1 MAEYKI
7 STPLNNDD
15 LQNLK
20 AGDRVYL
27 SGTLYTARDAAH
39 MRIIAAIKKGDELP
53 FDPKG
58 QIIYFVGPTPTRPGK
73 IIGSAGPTTS
83 YRMNPFTPVLMKMG
97 LKGVIGKGKMSDEV
111 KECCKTNKALY
122 LTTVGGA
129 AALVA
134 KSIKKAEIIAYSELG
149 PEAVREIVVED
160 MPLFVCYDS
169 YGGDLYESEKEK
181 YRRD

>member
-39 MRIIAAIKKGDELP
+39 MRIIAAIKNGDELP

>member
-39 MRIIAAIKKGDELP
+39 MRIIAAIKNGDELP

-73 IIGSAGPTTS
+73 VIGSAGPTTS

-149 PEAVREIVVED
+149 PEAVREIIVED

>member
-39 MRIIAAIKKGDELP
+39 MRIIAAIKNGDELP

-73 IIGSAGPTTS
+73 VIGSAGPTTS

>member
-39 MRIIAAIKKGDELP
+39 MRIIAAIKNGDELP

-122 LTTVGGA
+122 LTTVGRA